1 MKTIKSLLCIALL
14 SSIAISAQSQIEGGY
29 ARMKN
34 FEAFGFG
41 GFINVQFP
49 IQEVD
54 YLTFDLGL
62 NWYKNQ
68 NDDDIAFAPLLV
80 GYRYTLNRSGSGL
93 FVEPF
98 AGYTFG
104 ESGIEE
110 YDENGQPVYDDNGEW
125 KTKEIAGPAAGLM
138 GGYLFSFENGN
149 SLVLGLRYLHNF
161 GPTPSDVVSLRL
173 AYSFNLF
180 GRRE

>member
-1 MKTIKSLLCIALL
+1 MKTIKTFVYTVVLLIV
-14 SSIAISAQSQIEGGY
+14 SHSAHAQIEGGY
-29 ARMKN
+29 ARMKD

-41 GFINVQFP
+41 GFINVNVP
-49 IQEVD
+49 IREVD

-68 NDDDIAFAPLLV
+68 SDQDIAFAPLLL
-80 GYRYTLNRSGSGL
+80 GYRYTLNRSGSGF

-110 YDENGQPVYDDNGEW
+110 YDEFGNPVYDADGQW

-138 GGYLFSFENGN
+138 GGYLFTFENN
-149 SLVLGLRYLHNF
+149 QSLTLGLRYLHNF
-161 GPTPSDVVSLRL
+161 GPSASDVVSLRL
-173 AYSFNLF
+173 AYSFGLWR
-180 GRRE
+180 GRN